1 MSKLLS
7 QGGYGCV
14 YYPGIS
20 CTGETSNDKKYI
32 SKPKQ
37 TNYGHDVKSLLVKN
51 KLVLI
56 IIIGILLQL
65 LIRVL

>member
-32 SKPKQ
+32 SKLQANEIWTRREISIGKIVASIN
-37 TNYGHDVKSLLVKN
+37 NYNFL
-51 KLVLI
+51 
-56 IIIGILLQL
+56 
-65 LIRVL
+65 